1 MGPHGWGNRR
11 EMGGDGPSSPWTR
24 RDVAINPATP
34 DALLAVALEDAELDV
49 RKSLVWRPN
58 VSASVVDRLAAD
70 PEPEVRAW
78 ACWRRARGR
87 LAAKLGSSACARPSA
102 QAL

>member
-11 EMGGDGPSSPWTR
+11 DMGGDGPSSPWTR

-34 DALLAVALEDAELDV
+34 DALLTIALEDAELDV
-49 RKSLVWRPN
+49 CKNLVWRPN

-70 PEPEVRAW
+70 PEPEVRA
-78 ACWRRARGR
+78 CWRRARDR
-87 LAAKLGSSACARPSA
+87 LAAKLGSSAYARPSA